1 MGRVNLIG
9 RRVKIL
15 VATDPNQVGLS
26 GELVLERSKTL
37 LLESQG
43 RRLTIQKLGTVIE
56 LAGKGE
62 VIRGDDILGRVEERI
77 ARAAS

>member
-1 MGRVNLIG
+1 MSLIG

>member
-1 MGRVNLIG
+1 VNLIG

-37 LLESQG
+37 LLESHG

-56 LAGKGE
+56 LAERGDI
-62 VIRGDDILGRVEERI
+62 IRGDEILGRVEERI

>member
-1 MGRVNLIG
+1 MNHLIG

-15 VATDPNQVGLS
+15 VATDPTQVGLS

-37 LLESQG
+37 LLESHG

-56 LAGKGE
+56 LAGSRE
-62 VIRGDDILGRVEERI
+62 VIRGDEILGRVDERI

>member
-1 MGRVNLIG
+1 VNLIG

-15 VATDPNQVGLS
+15 VATDPTQVGLS
-26 GELVLERSKTL
+26 GELLLERSKTL
-37 LLESQG
+37 QLESHG

-56 LAGKGE
+56 LAGTRE

>member
-1 MGRVNLIG
+1 M
-9 RRVKIL
+9 
-15 VATDPNQVGLS
+15 
-26 GELVLERSKTL
+26 VLERSKTL

>member
-1 MGRVNLIG
+1 MNLIG

-37 LLESQG
+37 LLESHG

-56 LAGKGE
+56 LAGKGRGE

-77 ARAAS
+77 ARDAS

>member
-1 MGRVNLIG
+1 MNLIG

>member
-1 MGRVNLIG
+1 MNFIG
-9 RRVKIL
+9 RKVKIL

-43 RRLTIQKLGTVIE
+43 RRLTIQKSGTVIE
-56 LAGKGE
+56 LAGGGE
-62 VIRGDDILGRVEERI
+62 IITGEEILGGLEERI
-77 ARAAS
+77 ARARS

>member
-1 MGRVNLIG
+1 MNLIG

-15 VATDPNQVGLS
+15 VATDPTQVGLS

-37 LLESQG
+37 LLESHG

-56 LAGKGE
+56 LGARGE
-62 VIRGDDILGRVEERI
+62 VIRGDDVLGRVEERI
-77 ARAAS
+77 ARDAS

>member
-1 MGRVNLIG
+1 MNLIG
-9 RRVKIL
+9 RRAKIL

-43 RRLTIQKLGTVIE
+43 RRLTIQKSGTVIE
-56 LAGKGE
+56 LAGGGD
-62 VIRGDDILGRVEERI
+62 IITGDDILGRVEERI

>member
-1 MGRVNLIG
+1 MNFIG
-9 RRVKIL
+9 RKVKIL

-37 LLESQG
+37 LLESHG
-43 RRLTIQKLGTVIE
+43 RRLTIQKSGTVIE
-56 LAGKGE
+56 LAGGGE
-62 VIRGDDILGRVEERI
+62 IITGEEILGRLEERI

>member
-1 MGRVNLIG
+1 VNLIG

>member
-1 MGRVNLIG
+1 VNLIG

-15 VATDPNQVGLS
+15 VATDPTQVGLS
-26 GELVLERSKTL
+26 GELVLDSSKTL
-37 LLESQG
+37 LLESHG

-56 LAGKGE
+56 LAERGE
-62 VIRGDDILGRVEERI
+62 VIRGDDILGRVEERL

>member
-1 MGRVNLIG
+1 MSLIG

-37 LLESQG
+37 LLESHG

-56 LAGKGE
+56 LAGTGRGE

-77 ARAAS
+77 ARDAS

>member
-1 MGRVNLIG
+1 MNFIG
-9 RRVKIL
+9 RKVKIL
-15 VATDPNQVGLS
+15 VATDPTQVGLS

-37 LLESQG
+37 LLESHG
-43 RRLTIQKLGTVIE
+43 RRLTIQKSGTVIE
-56 LAGKGE
+56 FAGKGG

>member
-1 MGRVNLIG
+1 VNLIG

-15 VATDPNQVGLS
+15 VATDPTQVGLS

-37 LLESQG
+37 LLESHG

-56 LAGKGE
+56 LAERGDI
-62 VIRGDDILGRVEERI
+62 IRGDEILGRVEERI

>member
-1 MGRVNLIG
+1 MNLIG

-15 VATDPNQVGLS
+15 VATDPTQVGLS

-37 LLESQG
+37 LLESHG

-56 LAGKGE
+56 LAERGDI
-62 VIRGDDILGRVEERI
+62 IRGDEILGRVEERI

>member
-1 MGRVNLIG
+1 VNFIG
-9 RRVKIL
+9 RKVKIL
-15 VATDPNQVGLS
+15 VATDPTQVGLS

-43 RRLTIQKLGTVIE
+43 RRLTIQKSGTVIE
-56 LAGKGE
+56 LAGGGD
-62 VIRGDDILGRVEERI
+62 IITGDDILGRVEERI

>member
-1 MGRVNLIG
+1 MNLIG
-9 RRVKIL
+9 RSVKIL
-15 VATDPNQVGLS
+15 EATDPTQVGLS

-37 LLESQG
+37 LLESHG

-56 LAGKGE
+56 LAGRGE
-62 VIRGDDILGRVEERI
+62 VIRGDDILGRFEERI

>member
-1 MGRVNLIG
+1 VNLIG

-15 VATDPNQVGLS
+15 VATDPTQVGLS

-37 LLESQG
+37 LLESHG

-56 LAGKGE
+56 LAESGDI
-62 VIRGDDILGRVEERI
+62 IRGDEILGRVEERI

>member
-1 MGRVNLIG
+1 MNLIG

-56 LAGKGE
+56 LGARGE
-62 VIRGDDILGRVEERI
+62 VIRGDDVLGRVEERI
-77 ARAAS
+77 ARGAS